1 VKVINNEE
9 TKFYLSSLE
18 DERNSVYLYGVL
30 ADLEQNPKI
39 AEIYRRLSA
48 TEAGHALA
56 WVEKL
61 NEAGVNVA
69 AFKPGGRARL
79 LAWLAR
85 RLGPAVVL
93 PTLSAMEDEGTLGY
107 SQPVGDKGMAATEQ
121 SHARLLHTIQQSGRG
136 GMEGGLLA
144 QLEGRH
150 RTAGGNAL
158 RAAVLG
164 ANDGLVSNFSLVM
177 GVAGAEV
184 ATQTILLTGI
194 AGLLAGAISMALGE
208 WISVQSSRE
217 LYEKQIRTEQREILQ
232 APEEEAEELALIY
245 QSRGMDEG
253 SARQLAGQ
261 IMSNQ
266 ETALNALVRDELGI
280 DPKELGGSAWEA
292 AITSFLLFAIG
303 AIIPVIPYF
312 FTGGMSAVL
321 VSAVLSAMGLFL
333 IGAAI
338 TLFTGRSVL
347 YSGVR
352 QMVFGLAAAAVTYL
366 IGRLIGVNL
375 GG

>member
-1 VKVINNEE
+1 VAKNEDIE
-9 TKFYLSSLE
+9 FYLSSLK
-18 DERNSVYLYGVL
+18 DEQNSAYLYGVL

-39 AEIYRRLSA
+39 AEIYRRLAA
-48 TEAGHALA
+48 TEEGHAQA

-61 NEAGVNVA
+61 HEAGINVS
-69 AFKPGGRARL
+69 AFKPGGRARI

-85 RLGPAVVL
+85 RLGPAAIL

-107 SQPVGDKGMAATEQ
+107 SQPVGDAGMAATEQ
-121 SHARLLHTIQQSGRG
+121 SHARLLRTIQQSGRG

-245 QSRGMDEG
+245 QARGLDES

-303 AIIPVIPYF
+303 AIIPVVPYF
-312 FTGGMSAVL
+312 FIGGLGAVL
-321 VSAVLSAMGLFL
+321 ISAVLSAIGLFL

-352 QMVFGLAAAAVTYL
+352 QMIFGLTAAAVTYL

>member
-1 VKVINNEE
+1 
-9 TKFYLSSLE
+9 
-18 DERNSVYLYGVL
+18 
-30 ADLEQNPKI
+30 
-39 AEIYRRLSA
+39 
-48 TEAGHALA
+48 
-56 WVEKL
+56 
-61 NEAGVNVA
+61 
-69 AFKPGGRARL
+69 
-79 LAWLAR
+79 
-85 RLGPAVVL
+85 
-93 PTLSAMEDEGTLGY
+93 
-107 SQPVGDKGMAATEQ
+107 
-121 SHARLLHTIQQSGRG
+121 
-136 GMEGGLLA
+136 
-144 QLEGRH
+144 
-150 RTAGGNAL
+150 
-158 RAAVLG
+158 
-164 ANDGLVSNFSLVM
+164 M